1 MNTVK
6 KNFHLYLSI
15 VFAAVMTLSCKKVLD
30 VIPYTSFSD
39 ATAFTTPARIET
51 AMNGVYDAAQSGFY
65 AGNVIRGYPFG
76 AANIE
81 QGDIRGEDMNNDQA
95 FYQVTYE
102 STYNPTTANNRYHF
116 ETLYALINRANVMI
130 AGVNDAVSKN
140 VISQAIGNQYLGESR
155 FLRALA
161 HHELLIHFARP
172 YADGNG
178 SKMGIVFRD
187 LPISSEEAVSS
198 ATSQKRA
205 TVADNYAKILADLDF
220 AESNLANATFTTPNN
235 IAIPQTFRATKAA
248 AIALKM
254 RVKLHMQDWAGVIT
268 EGNKIVSASAPFT
281 SSIGNWRL
289 TANPGDPFVLP
300 GTTVENIFSIRNS
313 NNDNAGNNGA
323 LGYMVTSPGI
333 GGRGLVKVS
342 PIIYN
347 LPAWRCD
354 DKRRQLLTL
363 YSPSTGP
370 VAYFTNKYKDPTNQ
384 SDPAPQIRY
393 AEVLLTLAEA
403 EARNA
408 AAIST
413 RAIDLLNAVRNRAL
427 ADPTTQQYTAAS
439 FAAKSDLI
447 RAILDERRI
456 ELLAE
461 GKRWSDIHRLAVDPV
476 FGTGGIP
483 AKIRNGGVTYA
494 QYQCGAGSA
503 PYAAALTLGAIPYN
517 DFRFLWPIP
526 LSETQTNPNYEQ
538 NPGY

>member
-1 MNTVK
+1 MNLFYK
-6 KNFHLYLSI
+6 KTKFPFLLLAGI
-15 VFAAVMTLSCKKVLD
+15 LLFSCKKVLD
-30 VIPYTSFSD
+30 VVPYTSFSD

-81 QGDIRGEDMNNDQA
+81 QGDMRGEDMNNDQA

-130 AGVNDAVSKN
+130 AGVNDAVSKG
-140 VISQAIGNQYLGESR
+140 VINQDLGNQYIAESR

-178 SKMGIVFRD
+178 SKQGIVYRD
-187 LPISSEEAVSS
+187 LPISSEGAVAD
-198 ATSQKRA
+198 ATSQSRA
-205 TVADNYAKILADLDF
+205 TVAENYAKILEDLNF
-220 AESNLANATFTTPNN
+220 AEANLATNTFTTPGNVS
-235 IAIPQTFRATKAA
+235 IPQTFRATKAA

-254 RVKLHMQDWAGVIT
+254 RVKLHMQDWAGVIA
-268 EGNKIVSASAPFT
+268 EGNKLVPASAPYL
-281 SSIGNWRL
+281 SPIGGWKL

-300 GTTVENIFSIRNS
+300 GTTLENIFSIRNS
-313 NNDNAGNNGA
+313 SNDNAGNNGA
-323 LGYMVTSPGI
+323 LGYMLTSPGI

-363 YSPSTGP
+363 YSTTAGP
-370 VAYFTNKYKDPTNQ
+370 VAYFTNKFKDPTNQ

-403 EARNA
+403 EARA
-408 AAIST
+408 AAGVST
-413 RAIDLLNAVRNRAL
+413 RAVELLNAVRNRAL
-427 ADPTTQQYTAAS
+427 ADPATQQYTVAG
-439 FAAKSDLI
+439 FATKTDLI
-447 RAILDERRI
+447 KAILDERRI
-456 ELLAE
+456 EFLAE
-461 GKRWSDIHRLAVDPV
+461 GKRWSDIHRLATDAV

-503 PYAAALTLGAIPYN
+503 PYTAALTLGAIPYS

-526 LSETQTNPNYEQ
+526 LSETQTNPNYQQ